1 VVRKDVVRNRARLV
15 EAARAVFGERG
26 LDATLDDVAERAGL
40 GTGTAYRHFA
50 NKHEL
55 AAEVLGA
62 ATQQIADDAVA
73 ALSVEDPWLAIVS
86 LFEAIGERQA
96 SDRGL
101 YQALA
106 GHGRAEDKIRVWP
119 AIVESV
125 TELFDRARAAEVIRP
140 DAAPEDVAAIFAM
153 LGPAF
158 DMSDRTSTDLWR
170 RYLVVMLDGLRA
182 SDRGPLPVPAPTFAS
197 LDDVI
202 VVSKGRPA
210 RGGDVPSPDG

>member
-1 VVRKDVVRNRARLV
+1 MVRKDVVRNRARLV
-15 EAARAVFGERG
+15 AAAREVFAERG
-26 LDATLDDVAERAGL
+26 LDATLDDVAARAGL

-55 AAEVLGA
+55 AAEVLGD
-62 ATQQIADDAVA
+62 ATQQIADDAAA
-73 ALSVEDPWLAIVS
+73 ALLLDDPWQAIVS
-86 LFEAIGERQA
+86 FFVATGERQA

-106 GHGRAEDKIRVWP
+106 GQGRAEDKTRIWP
-119 AIVESV
+119 SIVESV
-125 TELFDRARAAEVIRP
+125 TGLFDRAKAAGVVRA

-158 DMSDRTSTDLWR
+158 DMSERTSTDLWR

-182 SDRGPLPVPAPTFAS
+182 TDRGPLPVPAPTFAS
-197 LDDVI
+197 LDEVI
-202 VVSKGRPA
+202 VASKGPKG
-210 RGGDVPSPDG
+210 RGGVPSPHG